1 MQALQ
6 PSCCTLS
13 LSLSLSAPPT
23 RGLGTSPGPRPLTP
37 LASLVDLGSPFLFL
51 CLFVKRHLQE
61 QLHLRIM
68 TLALTLRL
76 RLFPLCNLC
85 FRFLL
90 LSGQQLNEHYSSH
103 QCSYD
108 PGHTVAPQNVQ
119 SSSKEHLP
127 PVPRLPLIS
136 PESEDSQTLAN

>member
-1 MQALQ
+1 MGASSATQLLHSL
-6 PSCCTLS
+6 PLS
-13 LSLSLSAPPT
+13 LCTSDSWPWHFSGAAP
-23 RGLGTSPGPRPLTP
+23 LD
-37 LASLVDLGSPFLFL
+37 ASLVDLGSPFLFL

-61 QLHLRIM
+61 QLHLWIM

-76 RLFPLCNLC
+76 RLLPQCNLC

-90 LSGQQLNEHYSSH
+90 LSGQQLNEHYSSQ